1 MFSMA
6 NPRGG
11 PGGFAVPEIPIVPIL
26 VHFGFDENELHDYG
40 GGWRKVRCAFHGERN
55 PSASYSVDKR
65 GFNCHACGVEGDAI
79 KLLQTQEGLSFRDAL
94 TKACELAGINPA
106 GLPAQK
112 ETSLQVKRVS
122 GAEVA
127 RNLLGGGSQPLV
139 RKKRGIT
146 L

>member
-11 PGGFAVPEIPIVPIL
+11 AGNFSVPEIPIIPIL
-26 VHFGFDENELHDYG
+26 IHFGFAEHELHDYG
-40 GGWRKVRCAFHGERN
+40 GGWRKVCCAFHGERN

-65 GFNCHACGVEGDAI
+65 GFKCHACGVEGDAI

-94 TKACELAGINPA
+94 AKACELAGIDPA
-106 GLPAQK
+106 GLPVQQEAN
-112 ETSLQVKRVS
+112 LQVKRVS

-127 RNLLGGGSQPLV
+127 RSLLGGGSQPLV
-139 RKKRGIT
+139 RKKKGIT